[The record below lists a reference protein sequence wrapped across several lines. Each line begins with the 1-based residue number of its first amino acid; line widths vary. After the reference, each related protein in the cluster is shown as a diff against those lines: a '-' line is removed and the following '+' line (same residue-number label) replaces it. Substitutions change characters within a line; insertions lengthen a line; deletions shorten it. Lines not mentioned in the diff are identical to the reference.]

1 MTLLLGKNIVFGHG
15 DHTLVEPFDFSIA
28 PGSVVGLLGLN
39 GSGKTTFFK
48 TLMGAIPLMDGTL
61 NFRGKDL
68 AQFSYAERQPV
79 FAWLP
84 ARKALEERLLVF
96 EVLTFSSPNLLIGTA
111 VQQVK
116 VLQQMDDVIALLH
129 LEEFLQKPY
138 HHLSEGQKK
147 KVEVAALLM
156 KNAEILLLDE
166 PSVFLDIENQ
176 SELVRIVKSLSR
188 DQNKCIFV
196 SSHNLSFIQ
205 ACANQCWE
213 IEKNKMVISENTAV
227 AVARYADK
235 LSR

>member
-28 PGSVVGLLGLN
+28 PGTVVGLLGLN

>member
-28 PGSVVGLLGLN
+28 PGTVVGLLGLN

-205 ACANQCWE
+205 ACADQCWE

>member
-1 MTLLLGKNIVFGHG
+1 MTLLLGKNIAFGYG
-15 DHTLVEPFDFSIA
+15 DKKLVEPFDFAIA
-28 PGSVVGLLGLN
+28 PGTVIGLLGLN

-48 TLMGAIPLMDGTL
+48 TLMGAIPLKGGTL

-84 ARKALEERLLVF
+84 ARKVLEERLLVF

-111 VQQVK
+111 AQQLK
-116 VLQQMDDVIALLH
+116 VLQQMDAVIALLH

-147 KVEVAALLM
+147 KVELAALLM
-156 KNAEILLLDE
+156 KQAEILLLDE

-176 SELVRIVKSLSR
+176 AELVRIIKSLSKE
-188 DQNKCIFV
+188 QNKCIFV
-196 SSHNLSFIQ
+196 SSHNLAFIQ
-205 ACANQCWE
+205 ACADQCWE
-213 IEKNKMVISENTAV
+213 IGGKKMVISENTAT
-227 AVARYADK
+227 AITRYADK
-235 LSR
+235 LAQ